1 MLGGEYMDKYL
12 EFMNVN
18 KTFYGENG
26 KTDVLKDISFSLH
39 NDEIIAILGPS
50 GCGKSTI
57 LNLISGLIKPTSGKI
72 KINKEIGYMFQQ
84 DLLFSWRTVKDN
96 VTLGLEIS
104 KSLSKENILYVENL
118 LDKYHLGEF
127 KNHYPNELSGG
138 MQKRVSLIRT
148 LALKPDVLL
157 LDEPFSGLDYQTKL
171 IVIEDIYKII
181 KNEKKSAL
189 IVTHDIGEAIAFAS
203 KVIILGK
210 RPSYIK
216 KIIDIDLKIDNKT
229 PLLAYK
235 SPLYSYYFDLI
246 YKELEDE
253 RT

>member
-1 MLGGEYMDKYL
+1 MSKYL
-12 EFMNVN
+12 EFNN
-18 KTFYGENG
+18 ICKTYYSDSGVI
-26 KTDVLKDISFSLH
+26 DVLKDITFSLEK
-39 NDEIIAILGPS
+39 DEIIAIVGPS

-57 LNLISGLIKPTSGKI
+57 LNLISNLIKPSSGS
-72 KINKEIGYMFQQ
+72 INIYKQIGYMFQQ
-84 DLLFSWRTVKDN
+84 DLLFSWRTVIDN
-96 VTLGLEIS
+96 VTLGLEITHT
-104 KSLSKENILYVENL
+104 KTKDNILYVENL
-118 LDKYHLGEF
+118 LSKYQLEPF

-148 LALKPDVLL
+148 LALKPDILL

-181 KNEKKSAL
+181 KEEKKSAL
-189 IVTHDIGEAIAFAS
+189 IVTHDIGEAIAFAN
-203 KVIILGK
+203 KVIVLSK

-216 KIIDIDLKIDNKT
+216 KIITIDLKLDNKT

-246 YKELEDE
+246 YEELEHE
-253 RT
+253 KT

>member
-1 MLGGEYMDKYL
+1 MSKYL
-12 EFMNVN
+12 EFNNVY
-18 KTFYGENG
+18 KTYYSENG
-26 KTDVLKDISFSLH
+26 ITNVLEDITFSLDK
-39 NDEIIAILGPS
+39 DEIIAIVGPS

-57 LNLISGLIKPTSGKI
+57 LNLISNLIKPSSGS
-72 KINKEIGYMFQQ
+72 INIYKEIGYMFQQ

-96 VTLGLEIS
+96 VTLGLEITHT
-104 KSLSKENILYVENL
+104 KTKENILYVENL
-118 LDKYHLGEF
+118 LSKYQLDSF
-127 KNHYPNELSGG
+127 KNHYSNELSGG

-148 LALKPDVLL
+148 LALKPDILL

-181 KNEKKSAL
+181 KEEKKSAL
-189 IVTHDIGEAIAFAS
+189 IVTHDIGEAIAFAN
-203 KVIILGK
+203 KVIILSK

-216 KIIDIDLKIDNKT
+216 KIITIDLELENKT

-246 YKELEDE
+246 YKELENE
-253 RT
+253 RTE